1 VHKGVPDLEFEKAMK
16 AEHCSKSGSDFEFE
30 TSKKKRKTSNR
41 EWAIVVD
48 REPLRSGED
57 GGGRTIPDV
66 DILMLI
72 PMSVKAN
79 LLKIEIIA
87 LILYT
92 GPMVSL
98 QSLLESPKEPQLGAD
113 L

>member
-1 VHKGVPDLEFEKAMK
+1 MR
-16 AEHCSKSGSDFEFE
+16 AEHCTKDGSDFEFE
-30 TSKKKRKTSNR
+30 TFKKKRKTSKR

-48 REPLRSGED
+48 REPLQSGED
-57 GGGRTIPDV
+57 GGGRTIPDI
-66 DILMLI
+66 DILMHV

-92 GPMVSL
+92 GPMVST
-98 QSLLESPKEPQLGAD
+98 QSQQNTTVRS
-113 L
+113 